1 MCTLQDWLPLD
12 SRVAQRMSF
21 DRLRALGPMRRPY
34 HEPRASERRAIASA
48 EMQDACLVESRDICL
63 RRRKTGVVG
72 VLGNSFYSTPA
83 ERNLHREPLC
93 RRPRAYLC
101 GGARKPARCWGSQ
114 QGIYALRLNNDCRPS
129 VALGGKECGRKG
141 GRGRGCGWVG
151 GASLYL

>member
-1 MCTLQDWLPLD
+1 MCRCIYIYYISIYICRYVSQTFNRNLFQILNKNEKGMCTLQDWLPLD

-63 RRRKTGVVG
+63 RRSKTGVVG

-83 ERNLHREPLC
+83 ERNLQRDPLC

-101 GGARKPARCWGSQ
+101 GGARKPARC
-114 QGIYALRLNNDCRPS
+114 
-129 VALGGKECGRKG
+129 
-141 GRGRGCGWVG
+141 
-151 GASLYL
+151 